1 MTFIAYSDA
10 SFATRSDLSSQG
22 GYLLAMCH
30 KDVANGK
37 CEGHYNVIDWRSW
50 KLPRVSRSTLSAES
64 QAASEAADSL
74 MYTSLF
80 WNLIFKAL
88 MPLDSVSTGH
98 LRNSPKLIVD
108 AKALYDVLVK
118 DEIQA
123 ATGADKRTTIEALVC
138 RDKLSCC
145 NGKVMWVSSELQYA
159 DGLTKDSA
167 AALLGQR
174 LRSHMTR
181 LKSDETVQASKRK
194 NVTNRKKGENMYA
207 IRRPERALFAM
218 FANYF
223 LDTVNALEEKDG
235 NSTGTMSHYKVE
247 EHDLTDY
254 FVMILMIMFI
264 GVFTWLFWRWMQGPK
279 IVILEK
285 KFKENDAQ
293 TTRTGLEEQRLV
305 ELRKEN
311 ITITKQNQRLKE
323 ELAVSE
329 QARQDAQ
336 RELRVLAEEH
346 HSMKETQ
353 QADFNQKFKVAGQQA
368 SFKPVYLASQ
378 GGCWHAS
385 RACVA
390 QRTAN
395 LVYERQPCKAC
406 AHLFFDKCT
415 PTASGEGVHWV
426 GGTHGTLFGV
436 ATSSE
441 DW

>member
-1 MTFIAYSDA
+1 
-10 SFATRSDLSSQG
+10 
-22 GYLLAMCH
+22 
-30 KDVANGK
+30 
-37 CEGHYNVIDWRSW
+37 
-50 KLPRVSRSTLSAES
+50 
-64 QAASEAADSL
+64 
-74 MYTSLF
+74 
-80 WNLIFKAL
+80 
-88 MPLDSVSTGH
+88 
-98 LRNSPKLIVD
+98 
-108 AKALYDVLVK
+108 
-118 DEIQA
+118 
-123 ATGADKRTTIEALVC
+123 
-138 RDKLSCC
+138 
-145 NGKVMWVSSELQYA
+145 
-159 DGLTKDSA
+159 
-167 AALLGQR
+167 
-174 LRSHMTR
+174 
-181 LKSDETVQASKRK
+181 
-194 NVTNRKKGENMYA
+194 
-207 IRRPERALFAM
+207 
-218 FANYF
+218 
-223 LDTVNALEEKDG
+223 
-235 NSTGTMSHYKVE
+235 
-247 EHDLTDY
+247 
-254 FVMILMIMFI
+254 MFI
-264 GVFTWLFWRWMQGPK
+264 GMFTWLFWKWTQGPK

-285 KFKENDAQ
+285 KFKENEAQ

-336 RELRVLAEEH
+336 RELRLLAKEH
-346 HSMKETQ
+346 HKMKEMQ
-353 QADFNQKFKVAGQQA
+353 EADFNQKFKVAGQQA